1 VDITRVPW
9 TSAKSGATSCRAAPP
24 VLTTMHLLKPW
35 VLGTM
40 LILPM
45 GTLYLT
51 DPAAALSATSS
62 VDSRIRLDWEVG
74 VRHGRPVIEGWA
86 YNDYGRAAMNV
97 RLLVETLDASG
108 NVIARDFGFVFGTVG
123 FNGRTYFEVPIKTTG
138 TSYRVSVTAFDWT
151 PRG

>member
-1 VDITRVPW
+1 MRIKPLLL
-9 TSAKSGATSCRAAPP
+9 AA
-24 VLTTMHLLKPW
+24 
-35 VLGTM
+35 M
-40 LILPM
+40 LILP
-45 GTLYLT
+45 
-51 DPAAALSATSS
+51 AALYPTGPTTAMSATSS

-74 VRHGRPVIEGWA
+74 ARHGRPVIEGWA
-86 YNDYGRAAMNV
+86 YNNYGRAAMNV

-123 FNGRTYFEVPIKTTG
+123 FNDRTYFEVPLKTIG